1 MSELRV
7 PTLALDAEVLC
18 ADGRAFTGR
27 VFLPAASSIHPGPM
41 KPEEWM
47 NDAVPFFPFLPEG
60 EKGSVILNKHEV
72 LVLSVT
78 GPEPPADDERPRG
91 PERRLAVE
99 VRGRVLTGTVVIE
112 MPANHMR
119 VLDYLNAAHPF
130 LSVREG
136 ERSHLVRKARITRV
150 LELPE
155 A

>member
-27 VFLPAASSIHPGPM
+27 IFLPAASSIHAGPM
-41 KPEEWM
+41 KPDEWM

-60 EKGSVILNKHEV
+60 ERGSVILNKHEV

-78 GPEPPADDERPRG
+78 GPEDPGDADLPHG

-99 VRGRVLTGTVVIE
+99 VRGHVFTGTVRID
-112 MPANHMR
+112 MPANQMR
-119 VLDYLNAAHPF
+119 VLDYLNAAHRF
-130 LSVREG
+130 LPMREG

-155 A
+155 E

>member
-7 PTLALDAEVLC
+7 PTLALDAEVIC

-27 VFLPAASSIHPGPM
+27 IFLPAASSVHPGPM
-41 KPEEWM
+41 NPEEWM

-60 EKGSVILNKHEV
+60 ERASVILNKHEV
-72 LVLSVT
+72 LVLSVI
-78 GPEPPADDERPRG
+78 GPEPLDDTDTPRG

-99 VRGRVLTGTVVIE
+99 VRGRVLTGTVRID
-112 MPANHMR
+112 MPANQMR

-136 ERSHLVRKARITRV
+136 ERRHLVRKARITRV